1 MPGGGDG
8 VRTGEAAEGS
18 GGARRPGTGGL
29 TDSGSVGKKA
39 RSIGT
44 GGSMGGTDDTRPRE
58 EGSKSAIGGEAST
71 SIGEVPT
78 RGGGVVGDRGGDNS
92 GGARVTGGSADSGT
106 GRVGG
111 GNWSAGA
118 GAGGDVTAHT
128 GSSRGDGNTGGGGG
142 VEEASDMAA
151 FSGGDRDEVAQARDG
166 GDEMTKGDAGPSS
179 LVGRAVANRGRRRAR
194 QEKRETSKGGGS
206 TVGEGRNV
214 GTKDDSSQQ
223 SGRSRNDKL
232 IAPSHQQQQER
243 AAGGL
248 HDNHDKGRRRKAS
261 RAAKQQVREARKAE
275 TTEQAAGRRTTIG
288 ALKNKLH
295 VKIQKIQV
303 GISKT
308 VIEATRAIQRGE
320 IGGQISRGRYL

>member
-1 MPGGGDG
+1 MA
-8 VRTGEAAEGS
+8 VVQEAR
-18 GGARRPGTGGL
+18 GA
-29 TDSGSVGKKA
+29 A
-39 RSIGT
+39 
-44 GGSMGGTDDTRPRE
+44 TR
-58 EGSKSAIGGEAST
+58 
-71 SIGEVPT
+71 
-78 RGGGVVGDRGGDNS
+78 
-92 GGARVTGGSADSGT
+92 
-106 GRVGG
+106 
-111 GNWSAGA
+111 
-118 GAGGDVTAHT
+118 AGGDVTAHT
-128 GSSRGDGNTGGGGG
+128 GGSRGDGNTGDEGSG

-166 GDEMTKGDAGPSS
+166 GDEMAKGDAGPST

-194 QEKRETSKGGGS
+194 QGKRGTSKGGGS
-206 TVGEGRNV
+206 TVGEGRNE

-232 IAPSHQQQQER
+232 IAPSHQEQQER

-275 TTEQAAGRRTTIG
+275 TTEQAAGRRTTG

-303 GISKT
+303 GISKA
-308 VIEATRAIQRGE
+308 VIEATRAIQRG
-320 IGGQISRGRYL
+320 GGARRASRGSTSGR